1 MQLAGGIKI
10 MKKLKNY
17 TSNLVLCIKIMF
29 TISPAN
35 FLLKL
40 FCSFIVP
47 VISLV
52 MVYLMKWM
60 LDYLVNY
67 NESIF
72 YKIIELLV
80 IYFIL
85 KVANI
90 IITNIE
96 RYAEEVNNSNIRRYI
111 NNLIITRC
119 TELDIS
125 IYDDASIY
133 NEIRY
138 INNNYYS
145 ISKMVEGTIEIISA
159 IVSFI
164 LIIIV
169 GFNKLYLYAFIMI
182 ISCLPAGIAK
192 LKYTKSFYE
201 LGINQ
206 IKDERRIDY
215 LISLI
220 LDKNYSQEI
229 KHYSLGKRIY
239 KSHKQIYN
247 KLFNDRKCI
256 FKKSLFVSSILLLL
270 PEICYL
276 IIMFLTSRKIARGI
290 LTVGDF
296 YLYLEFLTQI
306 WGNVNRIT
314 YDVDSLFEENGKIFF
329 LKDFLEKKPDIK
341 NGKRKIETINSI
353 KFANVYFKYPFSEE
367 YVINNVSFEIKPGEN
382 IAIVGENGSGKS
394 TLIKL
399 LLRYYDVTSG
409 TVYINNTNIKEYD
422 ITGLRKCIG
431 LYFQNSYN
439 YAFTFRENITI
450 SRDGEEDNEKI
461 MKALSVTGTD
471 EVIQEKGVSLDDYVT
486 KLFDENGTELSGGEH
501 QRLALSRTVYSDVG
515 WFIFDEP
522 SSALDPKIEYE
533 FFQRIREASKNK
545 TIIYISHRLS
555 NITFSDKIIVMEK
568 GKVIEF
574 GNIDQLMFNKGKFY
588 ELYNYQKSF
597 IR

>member
-10 MKKLKNY
+10 MKKLRNY
-17 TSNLVLCIKIMF
+17 TSNLILCIKIMF
-29 TISPAN
+29 TISSAN

-47 VISLV
+47 VISLF

-72 YKIIELLV
+72 YKVIELLV

-85 KVANI
+85 KIANI

-96 RYAEEVNNSNIRRYI
+96 HYAEEVNNSNIRRYI

-125 IYDDASIY
+125 IYDDASVY

-145 ISKMVEGTIEIISA
+145 ISKMTEGTIEIISA

-169 GFNKLYLYAFIMI
+169 GFNKLYLYAIIMI

-256 FKKSLFVSSILLLL
+256 LKKSLLVSSILLLL

-276 IIMFLTSRKIARGI
+276 IIMFLTSRKIAGGI
-290 LTVGDF
+290 FTVGDF

-306 WGNVNRIT
+306 LGNVNRIT
-314 YDVDSLFEENGKIFF
+314 YDVDSLCEENGKIFF
-329 LKDFLEKKPDIK
+329 LKDFLEK
-341 NGKRKIETINSI
+341 
-353 KFANVYFKYPFSEE
+353 
-367 YVINNVSFEIKPGEN
+367 
-382 IAIVGENGSGKS
+382 
-394 TLIKL
+394 
-399 LLRYYDVTSG
+399 
-409 TVYINNTNIKEYD
+409 
-422 ITGLRKCIG
+422 
-431 LYFQNSYN
+431 
-439 YAFTFRENITI
+439 
-450 SRDGEEDNEKI
+450 SRILK
-461 MKALSVTGTD
+461 
-471 EVIQEKGVSLDDYVT
+471 
-486 KLFDENGTELSGGEH
+486 
-501 QRLALSRTVYSDVG
+501 
-515 WFIFDEP
+515 
-522 SSALDPKIEYE
+522 
-533 FFQRIREASKNK
+533 
-545 TIIYISHRLS
+545 
-555 NITFSDKIIVMEK
+555 MEK
-568 GKVIEF
+568 EKLK
-574 GNIDQLMFNKGKFY
+574 Q
-588 ELYNYQKSF
+588 
-597 IR
+597 

>member
-10 MKKLKNY
+10 MKKLRNY
-17 TSNLVLCIKIMF
+17 TSNLILCIKIMF

-47 VISLV
+47 VISLF

-72 YKIIELLV
+72 YKVIELLV

-85 KVANI
+85 KIANI

-96 RYAEEVNNSNIRRYI
+96 HYAEEVNNSNIRRYI

-125 IYDDASIY
+125 IYDDASVY

-145 ISKMVEGTIEIISA
+145 ISKMTEGTIEIISA

-169 GFNKLYLYAFIMI
+169 GFNKLYLYAIIMI
-182 ISCLPAGIAK
+182 ISCLPSGIAK

-256 FKKSLFVSSILLLL
+256 LKKSLLVSSILLLL

-276 IIMFLTSRKIARGI
+276 IIMFLTSRKIAGGI
-290 LTVGDF
+290 FTVGDF

-314 YDVDSLFEENGKIFF
+314 YDVDSLCEENGKIFF
-329 LKDFLEKKPDIK
+329 LKDFLEK
-341 NGKRKIETINSI
+341 
-353 KFANVYFKYPFSEE
+353 
-367 YVINNVSFEIKPGEN
+367 
-382 IAIVGENGSGKS
+382 
-394 TLIKL
+394 
-399 LLRYYDVTSG
+399 
-409 TVYINNTNIKEYD
+409 
-422 ITGLRKCIG
+422 
-431 LYFQNSYN
+431 
-439 YAFTFRENITI
+439 
-450 SRDGEEDNEKI
+450 SRILK
-461 MKALSVTGTD
+461 
-471 EVIQEKGVSLDDYVT
+471 
-486 KLFDENGTELSGGEH
+486 
-501 QRLALSRTVYSDVG
+501 
-515 WFIFDEP
+515 
-522 SSALDPKIEYE
+522 
-533 FFQRIREASKNK
+533 
-545 TIIYISHRLS
+545 
-555 NITFSDKIIVMEK
+555 MEK
-568 GKVIEF
+568 EKLK
-574 GNIDQLMFNKGKFY
+574 Q
-588 ELYNYQKSF
+588 
-597 IR
+597 

>member
-1 MQLAGGIKI
+1 M
-10 MKKLKNY
+10 
-17 TSNLVLCIKIMF
+17 T
-29 TISPAN
+29 
-35 FLLKL
+35 
-40 FCSFIVP
+40 
-47 VISLV
+47 
-52 MVYLMKWM
+52 
-60 LDYLVNY
+60 
-67 NESIF
+67 
-72 YKIIELLV
+72 
-80 IYFIL
+80 
-85 KVANI
+85 
-90 IITNIE
+90 
-96 RYAEEVNNSNIRRYI
+96 
-111 NNLIITRC
+111 
-119 TELDIS
+119 
-125 IYDDASIY
+125 
-133 NEIRY
+133 
-138 INNNYYS
+138 
-145 ISKMVEGTIEIISA
+145 EGTIEIISA

-276 IIMFLTSRKIARGI
+276 IIMFLTSRKIAGGI

-367 YVINNVSFEIKPGEN
+367 YVINNVSSGE
-382 IAIVGENGSGKS
+382 
-394 TLIKL
+394 
-399 LLRYYDVTSG
+399 Y
-409 TVYINNTNIKEYD
+409 NNFK
-422 ITGLRKCIG
+422 RW
-431 LYFQNSYN
+431 
-439 YAFTFRENITI
+439 R
-450 SRDGEEDNEKI
+450 R
-461 MKALSVTGTD
+461 
-471 EVIQEKGVSLDDYVT
+471 
-486 KLFDENGTELSGGEH
+486 
-501 QRLALSRTVYSDVG
+501 R
-515 WFIFDEP
+515 
-522 SSALDPKIEYE
+522 
-533 FFQRIREASKNK
+533 
-545 TIIYISHRLS
+545 
-555 NITFSDKIIVMEK
+555 
-568 GKVIEF
+568 
-574 GNIDQLMFNKGKFY
+574 
-588 ELYNYQKSF
+588 
-597 IR
+597 